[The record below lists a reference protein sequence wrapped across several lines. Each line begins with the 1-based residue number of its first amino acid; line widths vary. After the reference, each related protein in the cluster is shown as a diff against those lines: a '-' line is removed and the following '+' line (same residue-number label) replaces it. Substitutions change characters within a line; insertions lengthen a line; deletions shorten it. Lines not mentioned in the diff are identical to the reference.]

1 MLSSILLLSI
11 IGATAAALLYVAS
24 RRFHIPEDPRVAE
37 AEALLPGANCGGCG
51 YSGCHAFAE
60 ACAKASSLADLHCVA
75 MPAEEM
81 VDVARVLGLDPGE
94 ISDKKTAI
102 VKCSNDCDTRDRRNI
117 YDGVR
122 SCAAENALYQGESEC
137 LYGCLGCGDC
147 VNQCRFG
154 AISIPPEIW
163 IPVVDFE
170 KCVACGA
177 CVAACPRHIIE
188 IVGYPEVAHP
198 FTFVACN
205 NKDRGPEA
213 MKACKVSC
221 IGCGICKK
229 VCEHSAVTV
238 TDFLATIDQDLC
250 VGCGECA
257 AKCPRHTIVI
267 SEEQTRN

>member
-81 VDVARVLGLDPGE
+81 VDVTRVLGLDPGE

-102 VKCSNDCDTRDRRNI
+102 VKCSNDCDTRDRHNI

-154 AISIPPEIW
+154 AISIPPEIG

-188 IVGYPEVAHP
+188 IVGYPEGAHP
-198 FTFVACN
+198 FTYVACN

-213 MKACKVSC
+213 MKVCKVSC

-229 VCEHSAVTV
+229 VCPQEAVALA
-238 TDFLATIDQDLC
+238 DFLATIDQNNC
-250 VGCGECA
+250 IGCGECA
-257 AKCPRHTIVI
+257 AKCPRHTILI
-267 SEEQTRN
+267 SEYRNSD